1 MTLTEPKV
9 STAGNFLTM
18 AFFLDI
24 LVVPKART
32 MATIAASPSG
42 MAATANEIAVI
53 NISIKSLPC
62 SAPNPKIIKHTT
74 IANKPSILPSSSSFF

>member
-1 MTLTEPKV
+1 MTLTDPNV

-42 MAATANEIAVI
+42 MAATANEMAVI
-53 NISIKSLPC
+53 NISIKSLP
-62 SAPNPKIIKHTT
+62 
-74 IANKPSILPSSSSFF
+74 